1 MFCLGQTDLLVAEV
15 EGLLAP
21 VPLQLQ
27 DGNEVPDGSEDGEA
41 QDRVN
46 VDP

>member
-1 MFCLGQTDLLVAEV
+1 MGQTDLLVAKV

-21 VPLQLQ
+21 VSMQLQ
-27 DGNEVPDGSEDGEA
+27 DSDEVPDGSEDGEA

-46 VDP
+46 MDP